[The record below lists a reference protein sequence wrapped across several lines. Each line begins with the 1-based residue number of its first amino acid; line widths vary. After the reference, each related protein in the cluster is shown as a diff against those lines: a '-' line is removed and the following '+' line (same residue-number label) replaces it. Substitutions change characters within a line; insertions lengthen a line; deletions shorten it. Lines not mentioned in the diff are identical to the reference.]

1 MTEAV
6 KALRRSTSSPPLWSP
21 SRDQMSQRRSSGW
34 RRHGFC
40 RRSSC
45 TWLRPAMLRTRP
57 GKALPTHSR
66 ARAE

>member
-34 RRHGFC
+34 RRHA
-40 RRSSC
+40 SC
-45 TWLRPAMLRTRP
+45 AWLRPAMLRTRP
-57 GKALPTHSR
+57 GKALLTHSR